1 MANKDRKG
9 LGDSLPSTTASSED
23 VAAFLRQVKSTPVVR
38 TPGQRGRLIFALDAT
53 ASRQPTWDRA
63 SRLHGEMFAATNGF
77 GGLEI
82 QLAWYRGFGEFY
94 ASPWLSD
101 GERLMKIMD
110 TVSCMA
116 GETQV
121 RKVLRHALK
130 ETRAK
135 KVNALVFIG
144 DAFEESIDELG
155 TLAGQMGL
163 LGVPAFMFHEGGNP
177 ASAFAFQQ
185 VAKLSNGAFCRFDG
199 SSPRMLAELLRAVA
213 VFAAGGM
220 AALEDLGR
228 RQGGEVLRIAHQMKG
243 G

>member
-1 MANKDRKG
+1 
-9 LGDSLPSTTASSED
+9 
-23 VAAFLRQVKSTPVVR
+23 
-38 TPGQRGRLIFALDAT
+38 
-53 ASRQPTWDRA
+53 
-63 SRLHGEMFAATNGF
+63 
-77 GGLEI
+77 
-82 QLAWYRGFGEFY
+82 
-94 ASPWLSD
+94 
-101 GERLMKIMD
+101 MD
-110 TVSCMA
+110 TVSCLA

-121 RKVLRHALK
+121 RKVLKHVLK
-130 ETRAK
+130 ETRKK

-144 DAFEESIDELG
+144 DAFEENIDELG
-155 TLAGQMGL
+155 TFSGEMGL

-185 VAKLSNGAFCRFDG
+185 VAKLSNGAFCRFDS